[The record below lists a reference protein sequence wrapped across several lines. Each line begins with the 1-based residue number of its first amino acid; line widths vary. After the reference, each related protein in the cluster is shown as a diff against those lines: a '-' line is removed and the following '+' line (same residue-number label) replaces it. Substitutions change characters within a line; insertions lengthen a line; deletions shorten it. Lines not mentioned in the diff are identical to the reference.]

1 MRDDLERPG
10 HGRPERVV
18 GGLELGGT
26 KAVCVVG
33 TGPDDVRADARI
45 PTTTPVETLGRI
57 LEFFAGHAAVQ
68 PLTALGVAS
77 FGPLDLDPSSATF
90 GFITTTPKQPW
101 RQVDLV
107 TTLRR
112 GLGITIALDTDVNA
126 AALAEYRGGR
136 GRGADTLVY
145 VTIGTGIGGGVLVG
159 GRPLHGLVHPEIG
172 HLRVPHDRA
181 RDGFDGVCP
190 HHGDCLEGLASAPA
204 LAARWGA
211 VPESLPDAHPAWAL
225 EAEYLALGLANV
237 VLTLSPQRIVLGGG
251 VMARAGLL
259 PLVRTRLRAVLAG
272 YVQSRA
278 LDEGID
284 DYVVAP
290 ALGERA
296 GVLGALALARDASEA
311 RER

>member
-1 MRDDLERPG
+1 MAL
-10 HGRPERVV
+10 V

-33 TGPDDVRADARI
+33 TGPDDIRAEARV
-45 PTTTPVETLGRI
+45 PTTAPAETLGRI
-57 LEFFAGHAAVQ
+57 VGFFARQPAEQ
-68 PLTALGVAS
+68 PLAALGVAS
-77 FGPLDLDPSSATF
+77 FGPLDLDPRSATF

-101 RQVDLV
+101 RQFDLV
-107 TTLRR
+107 TSLRQA
-112 GLGITIALDTDVNA
+112 LGTAIALDTDVNA
-126 AALAEYRGGR
+126 AALAEHRWGR
-136 GRGADTLVY
+136 GRDVDVLVY
-145 VTIGTGIGGGVLVG
+145 VTVGTGIGGGVLVA

-172 HLRVPHDRA
+172 HLRVPHDRG
-181 RDGFDGVCP
+181 RDAFDGVCP

-204 LAARWGA
+204 LAARWGQA
-211 VPESLPDAHPAWAL
+211 PERLPDDHPAWAL

-237 VLTLSPQRIVLGGG
+237 VLTVSPQRIVLGGG

-259 PLVRTRLRAVLAG
+259 PLVRTRLRAVLGG

-284 DYVVAP
+284 DYLVAP

-296 GVLGALALARDASEA
+296 GVLGALALARDTVEPSG
-311 RER
+311 

>member
-1 MRDDLERPG
+1 MAVIG
-10 HGRPERVV
+10 A
-18 GGLELGGT
+18 LELGGT

-33 TGPDDVRADARI
+33 TGPDDVRAEARL
-45 PTTTPVETLGRI
+45 PTTTPAETLPRVVD
-57 LEFFAGHAAVQ
+57 FFVEQATAH
-68 PLTALGVAS
+68 PLAALGVAS
-77 FGPLDLDPSSATF
+77 FGPLDLDPRSPTF
-90 GFITTTPKQPW
+90 GFITTTPKPSW

-107 TTLRR
+107 TALRR
-112 GLGITIALDTDVNA
+112 GLGTSVALDTDVNA
-126 AALAEYRGGR
+126 AALAEHRWGR
-136 GRGADTLVY
+136 GRGVDTLVY
-145 VTIGTGIGGGVLVG
+145 VTVGTGIGGGVLVA

-172 HLRVPHDRA
+172 HLRVPHDRG
-181 RDGFDGVCP
+181 RDAFDGVCP

-204 LAARWGA
+204 LAARWGGA
-211 VPESLPDAHPAWAL
+211 PEHLPDDHPAWAL

-251 VMARAGLL
+251 VMARARLL
-259 PLVRTRLRAVLAG
+259 PLVRARLRAVLAG

-296 GVLGALALARDASEA
+296 GVLGALALARDAI
-311 RER
+311 ERDGR